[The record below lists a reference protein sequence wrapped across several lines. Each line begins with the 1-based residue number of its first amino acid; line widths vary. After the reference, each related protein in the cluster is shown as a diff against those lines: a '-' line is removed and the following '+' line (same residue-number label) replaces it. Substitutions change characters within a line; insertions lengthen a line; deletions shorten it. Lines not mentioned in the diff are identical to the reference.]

1 MKKNK
6 GNKSVIVENGI
17 LKVYSPSKTIT
28 SKEGHREEVFLDQTC
43 QDVIIPRG
51 VHTIGGLKESS
62 DAGRFHHDIF
72 YHPFIYHGDIKS
84 VVMTDEVT
92 VIGEKAFEHC
102 HHLQSITMS
111 KHITEIKINAFLHC
125 EQLTS
130 VDLYPTLKEIHAWAF
145 IGCKALTMIRFHGS
159 YEQWKLIKIGQDA
172 FEPTTMIHTNDGVVY
187 FLPSIQYPSVIK
199 EVKEYQKHLNKKQTR
214 KKK

>member
-1 MKKNK
+1 MRKNK
-6 GNKSVIVENGI
+6 GNKSIIVENGI

-28 SKEGHREEVFLDQTC
+28 SKQGQNKEVFIDKTC
-43 QDVIIPRG
+43 QEVIIPSG
-51 VHTIGGLKESS
+51 IHTIGGLKEKS

-72 YHPFIYHGDIKS
+72 YHPFIYHDDIKS

-111 KHITEIKINAFLHC
+111 KKITEIKINAFLHC
-125 EQLTS
+125 ERLS
-130 VDLYPTLKEIHAWAF
+130 AVELYPTLKEIHAWAF
-145 IGCKALTMIRFHGS
+145 LGCKALTMIRFHGS
-159 YEQWKLIKIGQDA
+159 YQQWQQINIEKDA
-172 FEPTTMIHTNDGVVY
+172 FEPTTMIHTDDGVVY
-187 FLPSIQYPSVIK
+187 FLPSINYPKVIK
-199 EVKEYQKHLNKKQTR
+199 EVKEYQKHINKKQKQ